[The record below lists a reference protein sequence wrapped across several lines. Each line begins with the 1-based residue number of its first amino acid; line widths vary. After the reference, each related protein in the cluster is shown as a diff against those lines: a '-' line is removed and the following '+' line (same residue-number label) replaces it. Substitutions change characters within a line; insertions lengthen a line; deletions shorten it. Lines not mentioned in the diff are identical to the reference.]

1 MEQANLQEN
10 SITLYNML
18 DILYHGLE
26 GYIYAPN
33 LNRETGEFN
42 QVFVKTTNLQMLY
55 NYIKEQSES
64 TDVYLAP
71 AVFYEPR
78 VSKSTFAASRVVW
91 CEHDGNAPASIEPIP
106 SITIVSSLN
115 DHTHSY
121 WLLDEP
127 ITDAK
132 DLEEVNR
139 ALTFSLKADASGW
152 DCTQILRPPETY
164 NYKRDK
170 PVYIKEVTGNVY
182 NIGAFAR
189 FDAPERLEEDS
200 IKLGDI
206 PDVMDVIYKYSL
218 PQEFKDTFT
227 ASPTE
232 GSRSTYLMRIG
243 YYAAEAGCTN
253 EEIYT
258 LVRNADDRWHKYT
271 NREDRHRRLLD
282 IIERA
287 RVKYPIR
294 LDEESSD
301 YTIDV
306 LDIVS
311 FNNLSI
317 KVDWLLPSLLQSGGN
332 MLLVGPP
339 GVGKTQVALNF
350 AYGLSTGRDVLG
362 YSSADGSPRR
372 VLFISAEMGTV
383 DLKVFISQMNRHYDT
398 EHYQRLLSEHLYV
411 LPLGEPMYLNTKEE
425 QDKLK
430 RICDVLK
437 LDGIIFDSLGSATN
451 KALTD
456 EESTKILLDF
466 NDTFRKEMGVFSWFI
481 HHNRKATE
489 NNKEP
494 SGLADVYG
502 SQYITARATTVLSLW
517 PIRSNV
523 LKVREL
529 KKRLSPQEEDW
540 YIRRGKNLQFE
551 RVAEEEIATIITTPS
566 KIGKANANN
575 SNSNPYGI

>member
-1 MEQANLQEN
+1 MVQPNIAKGT
-10 SITLYNML
+10 ITLHNML
-18 DILYHGLE
+18 YMFYSGLE
-26 GYIYAPN
+26 GYVYAPN
-33 LNRETGEFN
+33 LNRETGDFN
-42 QVFVKTTNLQMLY
+42 QVFVKTSNLEALHD
-55 NYIKEQSES
+55 YIITQSKE

-71 AVFYEPR
+71 AVFTEPR
-78 VSKSTFAASRVVW
+78 VSKGTFAASRVVW
-91 CEHDGNAPASIEPIP
+91 AEHDGNAPDHIDPTP
-106 SITIVSSLN
+106 SITIVSSLPG
-115 DHTHSY
+115 HTHSY
-121 WLLDEP
+121 WVLDEP
-127 ITDAK
+127 CTNAR

-152 DCTQILRPPETY
+152 DATQILRPPETW

-170 PVYIKEVTGNVY
+170 PVWVKEITGHVY
-182 NIGAFAR
+182 NIGAFSN
-189 FDAPERLEEDS
+189 FSAPERLEEDS
-200 IKLGDI
+200 VKLGEI
-206 PDVMDVIYKYSL
+206 PDVMDVIYKYAL
-218 PQEFKDTFT
+218 PEEFREIFT
-227 ASPTE
+227 AKPAE
-232 GSRSTYLMRIG
+232 GARSTYLMRLG
-243 YYAAEAGCTN
+243 YLSAEAGCTN

-258 LVRNADDRWHKYT
+258 LVRNADDRWGKYT
-271 NREDRHRRLLD
+271 NRDDRHRRLLD

-287 RVKYPIR
+287 RIKYPIQ
-294 LDEESSD
+294 LDGEAQD

-306 LDIVS
+306 LDVVS
-311 FNNLSI
+311 FNNLEVN
-317 KVDWLLPSLLQSGGN
+317 VDWLLPSLLQSGGN

-362 YSSADGSPRR
+362 YQATDLLPRR

-383 DLKVFISQMNRHYDT
+383 DLKVFVGAMNARYSD
-398 EHYQRLLSEHLYV
+398 EPAQKLLAENFYV
-411 LPLGEPMYLNTKEE
+411 LPLGEPMYLNTKNE

-430 RICDVLK
+430 RMCDVLK
-437 LDGIIFDSLGSATN
+437 LDGVIFDSLGSATN

-456 EESTKILLDF
+456 EESTKGLLDF

-517 PIRSNV
+517 PIKSNV

-529 KKRLSPQEEDW
+529 KKRLAPEEEDW
-540 YIRRGKNLQFE
+540 YIKRVSGLHFE
-551 RVAEEEIATIITTPS
+551 RVEESEIATIITTNT
-566 KIGKANANN
+566 KIGKAANGQQ
-575 SNSNPYGI
+575 SNPYGI

>member
-1 MEQANLQEN
+1 MEAAV
-10 SITLYNML
+10 SPAPTLSLMGFL
-18 DILYHGLE
+18 DFLFRGLD
-26 GYIYAPN
+26 GYIYSPN
-33 LNRETGEFN
+33 MDRETGEFN
-42 QVFVKTTNLQMLY
+42 QIFVKSNNLQRLHD
-55 NYIKEQSES
+55 YIKEQSKE
-64 TDVYLAP
+64 TDVFLAP
-71 AVFYEPR
+71 AVFSEPK
-78 VSKSTFAASRVVW
+78 VSKATFAASRVVW
-91 CEHDGNAPASIEPIP
+91 TEFDGNAPDVVEPVPSVTVLSSIHGH
-106 SITIVSSLN
+106 S
-115 DHTHSY
+115 HTY
-121 WLLDEP
+121 WMLDEP
-127 ITDAK
+127 VTNGR

-139 ALTFSLKADASGW
+139 AICFSMGADQSAW
-152 DCTQILRPPETY
+152 DSTQILRPPETY

-170 PVYIKEVTGNVY
+170 PVAIKEVTGAVY
-182 NIGAFAR
+182 NIGDFSK
-189 FDAPERLEEDS
+189 FNAPERLEEDS
-200 IKLGDI
+200 VKLGDI
-206 PDVMDVIYKYSL
+206 PEVMDVIYKYPL
-218 PQEFKDTFT
+218 TQEFKDIFT
-227 ASPTE
+227 ANPAE
-232 GSRSTYLMRIG
+232 GSRSTYLMRVG
-243 YYAAEAGCTN
+243 YLAAEAGCEN

-258 LVRNADDRWHKYT
+258 LLRNADLRWKKYT

-287 RVKYPIR
+287 RIKYP
-294 LDEESSD
+294 LQLEGEQQD

-311 FNNLSI
+311 FNNLEVS
-317 KVDWLLPSLLQSGGN
+317 VDWLLPSLLQSGGN

-362 YSSADGSPRR
+362 YKSVDGNPRR

-383 DLKVFISQMNRHYDT
+383 DLKVFISQMNRQYEGDHA
-398 EHYQRLLSEHLYV
+398 QRLLSENFYV
-411 LPLGEPMYLNTKEE
+411 LPLGEPMYLNTKVE

-430 RICDVLK
+430 RMCDVLR

-451 KALTD
+451 KSLSD
-456 EESTKILLDF
+456 EESTKGLLDF

-517 PIRSNV
+517 PIKSNI

-529 KKRLSPQEEDW
+529 KKRLAAEEEDW
-540 YIRRGKNLQFE
+540 YIKRTENLQFK
-551 RVAEEEIATIITTPS
+551 RVEEEEIATIITTKS
-566 KIGKANANN
+566 TIGKANADTR
-575 SNSNPYGI
+575 NSNPYGI